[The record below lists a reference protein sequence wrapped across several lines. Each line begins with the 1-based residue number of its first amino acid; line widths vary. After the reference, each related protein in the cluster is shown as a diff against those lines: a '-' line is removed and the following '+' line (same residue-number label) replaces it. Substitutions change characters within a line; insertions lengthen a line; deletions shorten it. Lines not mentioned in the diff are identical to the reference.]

1 MLCDGL
7 EEWGGVLGEA
17 HGEGIYVC
25 MQLVA
30 SFCNRNQHSLG
41 KQLYSNEK

>member
-7 EEWGGVLGEA
+7 EEWGGVWGEA

-25 MQLVA
+25 MQLVCFIVQQKPTQPWKA
-30 SFCNRNQHSLG
+30 VIL
-41 KQLYSNEK
+41 